1 MDRLDDFPSPQPAEI
16 PIDEQA
22 DDILKRIAESNNDQI
37 DPDLLRAV
45 IPDKA
50 AFLDYIT
57 QRGLVNSP
65 AARCIMAQL
74 DALDETSTERDPSL
88 ESAADMATVALVV
101 AIRCDLPEETV
112 LRVLEELRK
121 MAVHPTREKITVRV
135 PPFLHSVLH
144 YHELILPAFSDNEA
158 STGDH

>member
-1 MDRLDDFPSPQPAEI
+1 MDRLDDFPSPQP
-16 PIDEQA
+16 IDEQA
-22 DDILKRIAESNNDQI
+22 DDILRRIAESNDDQI

-74 DALDETSTERDPSL
+74 DALDETSTQRDPSL
-88 ESAADMATVALVV
+88 ESAANMATVALLV

-121 MAVHPTREKITVRV
+121 MAMHPTRKTITVRV
-135 PPFLHSVLH
+135 PRFLHPVLH
-144 YHELILPAFSDNEA
+144 HHELIPPAFLDNEA
-158 STGDH
+158 STGDY